1 MRIWPRSPRAIIARA
16 CSISWWP
23 EQPEVTPTILFFAP
37 DSASSSRACAL
48 VKHSGFSQTTCSP
61 ACSAAWQISKWVS
74 LGVATDTAR
83 MPSGRRASA
92 SNSARESA
100 WQRPP
105 PARGAG
111 PERLAELAAAL
122 GVDVKGAGDERKAA
136 VAQRGRAVD
145 IADLAALSAPDQAPG
160 DGLAERNF
168 SVDHGA
174 CSP

>member
-83 MPSGRRASA
+83 MPSAP
-92 SNSARESA
+92 
-100 WQRPP
+100 RPP
-105 PARGAG
+105 APKRRRGGGRAARGAA
-111 PERLAELAAAL
+111 PEPLAELAAAL
-122 GVDVKGAGDERKAA
+122 GVDVKGAGDERKTA

-145 IADLAALSAPDQAPG
+145 IADLAALSAP
-160 DGLAERNF
+160 
-168 SVDHGA
+168 
-174 CSP
+174 